1 MLQTIIHFF
10 LQGICREQAGGFR
23 PLYQFADYNWCGRH
37 VQRLVICPKTKDL
50 KRWNYYKF
58 CIPFHKCIR
67 SVTML
72 FENDVYSTVNSSVNT
87 SCYPQNIISFWN
99 TYCRIF
105 SCILDAYSKYV
116 CKNPLSCVVERKT
129 STKTTLWIS
138 TSQQITSEQLIDK
151 FQKKITTTNLRE
163 GPQSIGIS
171 FEFSSLNKL
180 WYNCRPTSDC
190 YQAL

>member
-1 MLQTIIHFF
+1 MTGSLRLPRCSVPCYLRFLSMLQNMIYFF

-50 KRWNYYKF
+50 KRWNSYKF

-105 SCILDAYSKYV
+105 SCILDVY
-116 CKNPLSCVVERKT
+116 LKT
-129 STKTTLWIS
+129 SSRTTLWIS
-138 TSQQITSEQLIDK
+138 PSQQINFEQLIDK
-151 FQKKITTTNLRE
+151 FQKKIRTTNLK
-163 GPQSIGIS
+163 GSSTKKFSI
-171 FEFSSLNKL
+171 
-180 WYNCRPTSDC
+180 
-190 YQAL
+190 A

>member
-1 MLQTIIHFF
+1 MFQNIICLF

-50 KRWNYYKF
+50 KRWNSYKF

-116 CKNPLSCVVERKT
+116 CKNPPSCVVERKT
-129 STKTTLWIS
+129 STKASLWIS
-138 TSQQITSEQLIDK
+138 TSHQINFVQLMVFAQIYCMGHCNLGPFHEWCCSEQAQYNIA
-151 FQKKITTTNLRE
+151 
-163 GPQSIGIS
+163 PSHV
-171 FEFSSLNKL
+171 SSLI
-180 WYNCRPTSDC
+180 
-190 YQAL
+190 

>member
-50 KRWNYYKF
+50 KRWNSYKF

-116 CKNPLSCVVERKT
+116 CKNPPSCVRK
-129 STKTTLWIS
+129 
-138 TSQQITSEQLIDK
+138 ED
-151 FQKKITTTNLRE
+151 
-163 GPQSIGIS
+163 
-171 FEFSSLNKL
+171 LNKNNSMNHHITANQFWTVNRQISKKRL
-180 WYNCRPTSDC
+180 RL
-190 YQAL
+190 QI